1 MERLIASVADCG
13 ADSMRRAIDA
23 AEAAQPAWAAKT
35 AKERAAI
42 MRKWYDLCMENADD
56 LAIILTAEMG
66 KPLAEAKGE
75 IGYGS
80 SFIEW
85 FAEQAKRVQ
94 GEVLESPFGDKKF
107 LTLRQPVVY
116 LVRLPHGISQMQ

>member
-1 MERLIASVADCG
+1 MH
-13 ADSMRRAIDA
+13 
-23 AEAAQPAWAAKT
+23 
-35 AKERAAI
+35 
-42 MRKWYDLCMENADD
+42 D

-94 GEVLESPFGDKKF
+94 GEVLESP
-107 LTLRQPVVY
+107 
-116 LVRLPHGISQMQ
+116 LVIRNF